1 MKSSKSFGKIVTNF
15 TQVYFDYF
23 GNYLMYKYFAYFFH
37 SHLLVFKSN
46 NFIDR
51 IYRPLQFTPL
61 KNVIR

>member
-23 GNYLMYKYFAYFFH
+23 GNYLVYKYFAYFFH
-37 SHLLVFKSN
+37 SDLFKSN

-51 IYRPLQFTPL
+51 IYRPL
-61 KNVIR
+61 

>member
-23 GNYLMYKYFAYFFH
+23 GNYLVYKYFAYFFH
-37 SHLLVFKSN
+37 SHLLVFKN
-46 NFIDR
+46 NSLIGR

-61 KNVIR
+61 KYVIR